1 MHMSQPPN
9 GSDIAINARPAL
21 SAPKRFLFVCILCSS
36 PFVLLAVIEGVLRL
50 SGLGGN
56 APTFRYAGPVAGG
69 SLFITDQD
77 GAVSWFFANRDR
89 PGYNDQH
96 DFIEPKASNVF
107 RIFTVGESAM
117 KGFPQPRNLSSAAFL
132 EAMLQDAWPERRVEV
147 VNLGTT
153 AVASYPVL
161 GMLTDALEHAPDLIV
176 IYTGHNE
183 FFGTY
188 GVASIGRAGGRPWML
203 DMTRFV
209 HSLGIVQGWKKL
221 TAANQDDSN
230 LTLMERMVG
239 RAYVAPDDWSR
250 SAAAKNLRH
259 NVSEMIRRCQARG
272 VPVLVCTMPS
282 NERDLAPIGQEKPG
296 DVSARGHFLAAQSLY
311 ASNRFPEALEMYQKA
326 RDLDTMPW
334 RATSAANDAI
344 RRAAGE
350 HDAPLCDVE
359 GVFHANSPGGVI
371 GWELMDDHV
380 HPTLR
385 GQALIAEA
393 VVQSLTRMTGSV
405 HVSAE
410 SSGRIKGWRS
420 YAEELGDNRYD
431 RYAVAHMMKVIFD
444 VPFMRET
451 NPDAAVRFS
460 RMVAEYEREESPEM
474 LAIMREYQTVRP
486 HAGGKRPITGM
497 VGRQLMREKKF
508 EEAMQYYAIAR
519 RGVPEY
525 TSWHMEYVYFWLVCR
540 EKVNGK
546 LDEADRVL
554 AASEIEQ
561 GKLLLRRGFSQ
572 TGFTERYTG
581 RLHQLRGEYEAAIPF
596 LNASREKLSGLDL
609 VAADQALFTS
619 YKETGRFKEARE
631 LAENGVAN
639 SGQYADYYRQMLQ
652 LSDALRS
659 GGKVPESR

>member
-1 MHMSQPPN
+1 MNKPTTSPRDASPKSPPI
-9 GSDIAINARPAL
+9 SLRKKLFFVAIICLLP
-21 SAPKRFLFVCILCSS
+21 IL
-36 PFVLLAVIEGVLRL
+36 LLAVIEGVLRL
-50 SGLGGN
+50 SGFGGN
-56 APTFRYAGPVAGG
+56 VPTFRNAGPVEGG
-69 SLFITDQD
+69 QLFISDQE
-77 GAVSWFFANRDR
+77 GAISWFFANRDR
-89 PGYNDQH
+89 PGYNDQYH
-96 DFIEPKASNVF
+96 FVEPKASNVF
-107 RIFTVGESAM
+107 RVFTVGESAM
-117 KGFPQPRNLSSAAFL
+117 KGFPQPRNLASTAFL
-132 EAMLQDAWPERRVEV
+132 QAMLQDAWPKRRVEV

-161 GMLTDALEHAPDLIV
+161 GMMTDALEHAPDLIV

-188 GVASIGRAGGRPWML
+188 GVASIGRAGGKPWML
-203 DMTRFV
+203 GVTRFV
-209 HSLGIVQGWKKL
+209 HSLAMVQGWKKL
-221 TAANQDDSN
+221 TTPKPDDTN

-250 SAAAKNLRH
+250 AAAANNLHH
-259 NVSEMIRRCQARG
+259 NVREMIRRCQARG

-296 DVSARGHFLAAQSLY
+296 DVSARSYFQTAQSLY
-311 ASNRFPEALEMYQKA
+311 VSNRFPEALALFKKA

-334 RATSAANDAI
+334 RATSTANDAI
-344 RRAAGE
+344 RRAATE
-350 HDAPLCDVE
+350 LNAPLCDVE
-359 GVFHANSPGGVI
+359 GVFQTNSPGGAI

-385 GQALIAEA
+385 GQSLIAEA
-393 VVQSLTRMTGSV
+393 IVQTLSRMTGAV
-405 HVSAE
+405 AISAD
-410 SSGRIKGWRS
+410 SISRIKSWQS
-420 YAEELGDNRYD
+420 YTEQLGDNRYD
-431 RYAVAHMMKVIFD
+431 RYAVAHMMRVIFD

-460 RMVAEYEREESPEM
+460 RMVSEFERNESPEM
-474 LAIMREYQTVRP
+474 LAIMREYQTVTP

-508 EEAMQYYAIAR
+508 DEAMKYYEIAR
-519 RGVPEY
+519 IGVPEY

-546 LDEADRVL
+546 LDEHDRKL

-561 GKLLLRRGFSQ
+561 GKFLLRRGFSQ

-581 RLHQLRGEYEAAIPF
+581 RFHQLRGEFAEAIPF
-596 LNASREKLSGLDL
+596 LNASREKLSGFDL

-619 YKETGRFKEARE
+619 YMQTGRFADARA

-639 SGQYADYYRQMLQ
+639 SGQYAGFYRQMMELLAQ
-652 LSDALRS
+652 KNPAPA
-659 GGKVPESR
+659 VPE